1 MKQRVSLTID
11 PKVVRKARQIAHQ
24 RQTSVSQLVED
35 LLNHITHPS
44 GREPEDLVE
53 KWAGKL
59 KLVPRDVH
67 DPRRE
72 HLWRKYGLAD
82 HADTD

>member
-11 PKVVRKARQIAHQ
+11 PKVMRKARHIAHQ
-24 RQTSVSQLVED
+24 RHTSVSQLVED
-35 LLNHITHPS
+35 LLNHLTQPS
-44 GREPEDLVE
+44 PREPEDLVD

-59 KLVPRDVH
+59 KLAPRDPH

-72 HLWRKYGLAD
+72 RLWKKYGLAD
-82 HADTD
+82 RADTD

>member
-11 PKVVRKARQIAHQ
+11 PKVMRKARHIAHQ
-24 RQTSVSQLVED
+24 RRTSVSQLVED
-35 LLNHITHPS
+35 LLNHLTQPS
-44 GREPEDLVE
+44 AREPEDLVE

-59 KLVPRDVH
+59 KLAPRDLH

-72 HLWRKYGLAD
+72 HLWKKYGLAD
-82 HADTD
+82 RADTD